1 MKIQDN
7 WKLQTLPFDEKL
19 NDAMRQQH
27 HAAQF
32 IALVG
37 RYLIPQQPD
46 DSNTNMEFVP
56 DRDMFV
62 GNAMPGGLRVALQIT
77 DLRISILDQENDIK
91 KDIYLEGKTKHEVF
105 DELKQNL
112 SGLGVDVSSFK
123 NELHYEIPAHAIEQG
138 AVFSIN
144 DKRYF
149 TENAIYR
156 HNAKIV
162 LNEIAGIFE
171 QDEPIRIWPHHFDT
185 GAFFAISKNKKG
197 EATQTIGIGLAIP
210 DSMVDEP
217 YYYLSFWS
225 EKPEEGLDKL
235 KPLGAG
241 KWMMPDWNGAVLK
254 HSEILKAGTAIGQH
268 ELVKSFF
275 NSGIKKIIDHYY

>member
-1 MKIQDN
+1 MNTLNKE
-7 WKLQTLPFDEKL
+7 WRLQTLPFDEKL

-37 RYLIPQQPD
+37 RYLIPQQAN
-46 DSNTNMEFVP
+46 DSNTNMEYVS

-62 GNAMPGGLRVALQIT
+62 GNAIPVGLRVALQIT
-77 DLRISILDQENDIK
+77 DLRISILGQENAIK
-91 KDIYLEGKTKHEVF
+91 KDIYLEGKTKHEAF
-105 DELKQNL
+105 DKLKQNL
-112 SGLGVDVSSFK
+112 SGLGIDVGSFK
-123 NELHYEIPAHAIEQG
+123 NKLHYEIPAHAIEQG

-171 QDEPIRIWPHHFDT
+171 QDEPVRIWPHHFDT
-185 GAFFAISKNKKG
+185 GAFFAISKNEKG

-225 EKPEEGLDKL
+225 EKPVEGLDKL
-235 KPLGAG
+235 KPLGAV

-254 HSEILKAGTAIGQH
+254 HSEIHKYDSSEKQFEIT
-268 ELVKSFF
+268 KTFF
-275 NSGIKKIIDHYY
+275 TNGIEILLGL